1 MYIGIA
7 EALHC
12 IVCSCILYCMPL
24 FLSSGRLSIDMI
36 YLSFQINK
44 PVTRIHLLLNYRRA
58 FYINGREK
66 YLIDPL
72 VIVQWAFTPFNCQQK
87 EQFTAVMSL
96 HSLVLVVLMCHLCL
110 RVVGNLQLTFI
121 HIEGHLKYGRVFY
134 CTRFVAYCQPFTTR
148 ANHTLSN
155 TICLASFCFPEK
167 LSLLIYCSFHLH
179 KSYHRFTRRGFLPTP
194 SAAGAD

>member
-1 MYIGIA
+1 MSTRQLHGDTSDAYLDTIMYIGIA

-72 VIVQWAFTPFNCQQK
+72 VIVQ
-87 EQFTAVMSL
+87 
-96 HSLVLVVLMCHLCL
+96 
-110 RVVGNLQLTFI
+110 
-121 HIEGHLKYGRVFY
+121 
-134 CTRFVAYCQPFTTR
+134 
-148 ANHTLSN
+148 
-155 TICLASFCFPEK
+155 
-167 LSLLIYCSFHLH
+167 
-179 KSYHRFTRRGFLPTP
+179 
-194 SAAGAD
+194 